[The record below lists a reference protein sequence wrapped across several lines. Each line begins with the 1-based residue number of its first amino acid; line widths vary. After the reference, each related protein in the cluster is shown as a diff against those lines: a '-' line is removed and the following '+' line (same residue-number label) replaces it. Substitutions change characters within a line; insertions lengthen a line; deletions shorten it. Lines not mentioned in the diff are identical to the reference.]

1 MIEMIEDKKFVSV
14 SYNLYV
20 EDDNEPWEEATAE
33 RPLNFTFGMGMMLQK
48 FEDGL
53 KGLKAGDTFDF
64 TIACDDA
71 YGAREDGRVVEL
83 DKSIFVVDGKFDS
96 DYIKEGHIVP
106 MMDVDG
112 NRMNGVVLEVKSDK
126 VVMDFNHPL
135 AGEDLHFKG
144 TVLEVRDATELEV
157 AAAMNPQGH
166 KCSGNCNGCGGGC
179 GEHGDHDCD
188 CHEDG
193 DCHCDGGC
201 HCQG

>member
-1 MIEMIEDKKFVSV
+1 MLELIEDKKFVSV
-14 SYNLYV
+14 SYKLYV
-20 EDDNEPWEEATAE
+20 ADDEEAWEEATAD
-33 RPLNFTFGMGMMLQK
+33 RPLNFTFGLGMMLQK

-53 KGLKAGDTFDF
+53 KGLKVGDAFEF

-71 YGAREDGRVVEL
+71 YGAREDGRMVEL
-83 DKSIFVVDGKFDS
+83 DKSIFMVDGKFDS
-96 DYIKEGHIVP
+96 EYIKEGQIVP

-126 VVMDFNHPL
+126 VLMDFNHPL
-135 AGEDLHFKG
+135 AGEDLTFKG
-144 TVLEVRDATELEV
+144 EVLEVRDATELEL
-157 AAAMNPQGH
+157 AAAMNPHGH